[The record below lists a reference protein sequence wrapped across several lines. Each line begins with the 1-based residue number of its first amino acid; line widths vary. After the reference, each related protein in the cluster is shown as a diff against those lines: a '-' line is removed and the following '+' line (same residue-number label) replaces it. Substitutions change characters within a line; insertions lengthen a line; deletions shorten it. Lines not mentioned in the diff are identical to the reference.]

1 MPHDRIIL
9 PYNNEITSMPVLCLY
24 DTYHRPT
31 HGVQYAD
38 LFYDRFVLAADSQST
53 KPAQEDATDTCATHK
68 RATVFSWQVYSQFL
82 HENKC
87 RIRWLD

>member
-1 MPHDRIIL
+1 
-9 PYNNEITSMPVLCLY
+9 MPVLCLY

-31 HGVQYAD
+31 PGVLYAD

-68 RATVFSWQVYSQFL
+68 RATVFSWHVVSFYTKINAGL
-82 HENKC
+82 DGL
-87 RIRWLD
+87 IRWLASRVHENLQDE